1 MSELFQVPGLA
12 SGLDTKLLIQQLMQI
27 ERRPITMMQ
36 NKKQLLQ
43 WKKDQWGEISN
54 SLLALK
60 GAVAG
65 LMDKTKIAA
74 KTAASSNESVLTATV
89 EPGAALGKY
98 DIVVNK
104 LATATMVTSG
114 TGAAGVGLGGKID
127 STVAVVGNTKYGL
140 IPTAGTFTINGTQ
153 ISIAAGDSLDTVI
166 TNINNSAA
174 GVTAAYDAATD
185 KITITGNGGAHVTLG
200 TASDTSNFLAAM
212 NLTNAN
218 EVLSGGLFSRT
229 STAHLG
235 KVDPNESLL
244 AANTNM
250 ATPLTGDVNGDGSF
264 FINGVKIT
272 YNINNDTLN
281 SIITRI
287 NNSNANVVAA
297 YDSTSDRVVLTSK
310 TTGSTT
316 ISRAEGPNATDN
328 FLTATG
334 LLSSSAGISEVVGTN
349 AEFTISGFNNGN
361 TITSA
366 SNTVSGIIPGVT
378 LNLKATSATATTLTI
393 GQDTTTIKNT
403 IKDFVTKYNDTIT
416 LINNRLI
423 EKKVAEP
430 KTVADRRQGL
440 LRGEWSLV
448 KAKMDLARTVS
459 ESIPGLPDAMNQL
472 ALAGV
477 QIDSTD
483 FGKSGKLV
491 IDDAKLDAALRDH
504 PEDVAR
510 LFFNDANNNGKVDT
524 GEDGAAVRFD
534 TILQR
539 LTDLSTTSYS
549 GITSKLGEIPREQE
563 MLDSSMSFLDDQIGK
578 FEVRMDLR
586 QQHLENQFT
595 NLEKSLILLQNQ
607 GAWLQGQIARLY

>member
-1 MSELFQVPGLA
+1 MSELFQVSGLA

-43 WKKDQWGEISN
+43 WRKDQWGEISN

-74 KTAASSNESVLTATV
+74 KITASSNESVLTATAD
-89 EPGAALGKY
+89 PTAALGKY
-98 DIVVNK
+98 DITVSK

-127 STVAVVGNTKYGL
+127 STVAVAGNTKYGL
-140 IPTAGTFTINGTQ
+140 IPTAGTFTINGAQ

-185 KITITGNGGAHVTLG
+185 KFTITGNGGAHVTLG
-200 TASDTSNFLAAM
+200 AASDTSNFLAAM

-218 EVLSGGLFSRT
+218 EVFNSGTGLFSRT

-244 AANTNM
+244 TANTNM

-264 FINGVKIT
+264 FINGVEIK

-281 SIITRI
+281 SVITRI

-297 YDSTSDRVVLTSK
+297 YDSTSDRLVLTSK

-316 ISRAEGPNATDN
+316 ISRQEGASGN

-334 LLSSSAGISEVVGTN
+334 LLTTSTGVSEVVGTN
-349 AEFTISGFNNGN
+349 AEFTISGFNNGQ

-378 LNLKATSATATTLTI
+378 LNLKATSATAVTLTI

-403 IKDFVTKYNDTIT
+403 INDFVNKYNDTIT
-416 LINNRLI
+416 LINNRLT
-423 EKKVAEP
+423 EKKVSDP
-430 KTVADRRQGL
+430 QSNADRKQGL

-448 KAKMDLARTVS
+448 KAKMDLARSVT
-459 ESIPGLPDAMNQL
+459 ESIPGLPEAMNQL

-491 IDDAKLDAALRDH
+491 INDAKLDAALRDH
-504 PEDVAR
+504 PADVAR

-524 GEDGAAVRFD
+524 GEDGVAVRFD
-534 TILQR
+534 AILKR
-539 LTDLSTTSYS
+539 LTDLSTVSYN
-549 GITSKLGEIPREQE
+549 GVTSKLGDIPREQD
-563 MLDSSMSFLDDQIGK
+563 MLDSSMGLLDDQIAK

-586 QQHLENQFT
+586 QKMLENQYT
-595 NLEKSLILLQNQ
+595 QLEKSLILLQDQ
-607 GAWLQGQIARLY
+607 GTWLVGQIAKL